1 MHDVLCL
8 TGVRLHG
15 AAAAQEHEKQ
25 QYYLVQSASFSK
37 GVLPG
42 QLATGLWQS
51 VPHLLWPGQE

>member
-15 AAAAQEHEKQ
+15 IAAAQEQEKQ
-25 QYYLVQSASFSK
+25 QYYPVHSASFSK
-37 GVLPG
+37 EVLPG